1 MGVASQSHGSS
12 SKPRGLE
19 LRRSFLSNTF
29 LVWIDPF
36 VKLGYKKPLEEEDL
50 GALPKNQ
57 QATSVASD
65 LGGFWEHYK
74 RYKDPLGKTPCKP
87 PSLIKSLAV
96 LYGPRLLYIALL
108 RAVALVITLG
118 LPFVMIPQV
127 LQYVNPQPDGPRLLV
142 TSGVAIA
149 FILCGLQLLLSLCS
163 NGAQLRALD
172 LTVEATAVLTDALYE
187 KTLRLSHKARQQFP
201 AGQIITFINADVTKV
216 ATYSNFINP
225 MWTAPVHIIVCCV
238 LLGQLL
244 NHVVWVSIG
253 LFAIFI
259 GLQTPLG
266 AGFGRAVG
274 GYMKSMDAR
283 IKLLREFLYGVKVI
297 KYAACEDYF
306 SQKIS
311 AAREIQNK
319 SFRLFCTVIFW
330 LSNVKQLQLVLVP
343 VITFVVFAAVGGD
356 MSGATPFSVL
366 GLFST
371 LASPFSDITDI
382 VANLTQF
389 LVSIRRI
396 ESLLLADEVEPSEI
410 TARVEMAKDVDDAI
424 TLQNASFCWE
434 ESKSAKTQTEAEAPT
449 TFHLRDLSVN
459 IPRGRLTAIVG
470 AVGAGK
476 SSFFSALVGDMRKID
491 GKADVYGSM
500 TYCPQEPWI
509 LTGTIKE
516 NIVFNSSVA
525 DERLSHAI
533 SVCQLSRDLQLL
545 SHGVDTQI
553 GEKGVNLSGGQ
564 KARVAL
570 ARAVYRD
577 ADIYLLDD
585 PIAALDAHVSK
596 EVFEKTIRG
605 ALRAKTVVLATHQLH
620 LLPEVDH
627 ILVLEHGR
635 VVQAG
640 PFKSLMSDEN
650 GLLHKIM
657 EDFHVTEQAAA
668 SEDAEETD
676 TVGDANDKSTTAP
689 VANPSSKSQGIVAEE
704 RKKGVTTGATVVSYF
719 KAGGGLA
726 FALNVLV
733 STVLFIAASTTMLL
747 SLSWWSTNFF
757 GWTSLQYIGFYAGVG
772 AFSSI
777 MSMFMSAAIAYG
789 GYKAGR
795 AFHQMA
801 MNGLLHAPMSFFE
814 SQPVGRIISRLTTD
828 VKDVD
833 LNFPNT
839 FIDLFTTGTNVVSSL
854 IVIVYAN
861 QLLLVLIVVLAFLYF
876 LLFRYYQAS
885 FRELKRLQSIMRS
898 PLSAHVSETLN
909 GLPTIKAYKVQDE
922 FIAKQRSRTDQS
934 NLSTLF
940 YNATRLW
947 FLLRLEILSSSVV
960 LVLVLVAPLKFT
972 DSNTMAVSLTS
983 AISLGSVLIQFFI
996 NLGRGEAMF
1005 NAIERLN
1012 YYAHELPREAPRD
1025 LPIDPKY
1032 STWPSAGAITF
1043 KNLQLRYESRP
1054 DHLVIQ
1060 NLDLSI
1066 QPGEK
1071 LGIIGRT
1078 GSGKSTL
1085 VTALFRMMEASD
1097 GVIEIDGRDI
1107 ASLGLKT
1114 LRKGLQM
1121 IPQEPTLFSGT
1132 LRSNLDLES
1141 RFTDE
1146 EMWGTLDLIGLKEY
1160 VSSLPQKLDAPVTE
1174 GGSNLSVGQ
1183 RQLLCLAKAI
1193 LANAKV
1199 LVMDEATAAVDADA
1213 DKRIQQSITTTFK
1226 NTTVIS
1232 IAHRLNTIAGFDRVL
1247 VLDEG
1252 RAVECDAPWTLLQK
1266 ERSVFAELVEAT
1278 GAANAAAVREMA
1290 HAAFQQVA
1298 SGKTNDM

>member
-1 MGVASQSHGSS
+1 MGETNESNSASAPMLR
-12 SKPRGLE
+12 KE
-19 LRRSFLSNTF
+19 LRRPFLSNVF
-29 LVWIDPF
+29 LSWIDPF
-36 VKLGYKKPLEEEDL
+36 VRLGYKKALDEQDL
-50 GALPKNQ
+50 GSLPKSQ
-57 QATSVASD
+57 QAVSVAND
-65 LGGFWEHYK
+65 LSSFWEQYK
-74 RYKDPLGKTPCKP
+74 RYTDPFENTLCTP
-87 PSLIKSLAV
+87 PSLTKSLAL
-96 LYGPRLLYIALL
+96 LYAPRLVLIALL
-108 RAVALVITLG
+108 RAIALVITLG

-127 LQYVNPQPDGPRLLV
+127 LQYVNPQPDGPKLFV
-142 TSGVAIA
+142 ESGVAIA
-149 FILCGLQLLLSLCS
+149 FILCALQLVLSLCS
-163 NGAQLRALD
+163 NGVQMLGLD

-187 KTLRLSHKARQQFP
+187 KTLRLSHKARLQFP
-201 AGQIITFINADVTKV
+201 AGHIITLINADVTKV

-238 LLGQLL
+238 LLGKLL
-244 NHVVWVSIG
+244 GQVVWVSIG

-266 AGFGRAVG
+266 AGFGKAVG

-306 SQKIS
+306 FKKIS
-311 AAREIQNK
+311 AARKIQNK

-330 LSNVKQLQLVLVP
+330 LSSVKQLQQVLVP

-356 MSGATPFSVL
+356 MSGSAPFSVL

-371 LASPFSDITDI
+371 LATPFSDITDV
-382 VANLTQF
+382 VANLSQF
-389 LVSIRRI
+389 LVSMRRI
-396 ESLLLADEVEPSEI
+396 QSLLLAEEVEPSHLTGRLEKVKNI
-410 TARVEMAKDVDDAI
+410 DDAI
-424 TLQNASFCWE
+424 TLQNACFCWE
-434 ESKSAKTQTEAEAPT
+434 SSKNSESEADAKPPS
-449 TFHLRDLSVN
+449 TFQLRDMSIN
-459 IPRGRLTAIVG
+459 IPRASLTAIVG

-476 SSFFSALVGDMRKID
+476 SSFFSALVGDMRRTD
-491 GKADVYGSM
+491 GEANAYGTM
-500 TYCPQEPWI
+500 AYCPQEPWI
-509 LTGTIKE
+509 ITGTIKE
-516 NIVFNSSVA
+516 NILFNSNVT
-525 DERLSHAI
+525 DERLSNAF
-533 SVCQLSRDLQLL
+533 SVCQLNRDLQLL

-596 EVFEKTIRG
+596 EVFEKTICG
-605 ALRAKTVVLATHQLH
+605 ALRGKTVLLATHQLH

-627 ILVLEHGR
+627 IIVLEHGR
-635 VVQAG
+635 IVQAG
-640 PFKSLMSDEN
+640 TFPNLMSDKN
-650 GLLHKIM
+650 GLLAQMMK
-657 EDFHVTEQAAA
+657 DFHVAEVTAY
-668 SEDAEETD
+668 EDAEE
-676 TVGDANDKSTTAP
+676 NDDVIETKDELNTAP
-689 VANPSSKSQGIVAEE
+689 ATTPSSKAQGIVAEE
-704 RKKGVTTGATVVSYF
+704 RKKGQVTGATIVSYF
-719 KAGGGLA
+719 KAGGGIPFA
-726 FALNVLV
+726 FNVIC
-733 STVLFIAASTTMLL
+733 STILLIVASSAVLL
-747 SLSWWSTNFF
+747 SLSWWSTNRF
-757 GWTSLQYIGFYAGVG
+757 GWTSWQYIGFYAGVG
-772 AFSSI
+772 VFSSA
-777 MSMFMSAAIAYG
+777 MSMCMSGAIAYG

-795 AFHQMA
+795 AFHRLA
-801 MNGLLHAPMSFFE
+801 MNGLLQAPMSFFE

-839 FIDLFTTGTNVVSSL
+839 FIDLFATGTNVISTL

-861 QLLLVLIVVLAFLYF
+861 LLLLVLLAVLAFLYF
-876 LLFRYYQAS
+876 LLFRYYQSS

-909 GLPTIKAYKVQDE
+909 GLSTIMAYKVHDK
-922 FIAKQRSRTDQS
+922 FIANQRSRTDQS

-947 FLLRLEILSSSVV
+947 FLLRLEILSTSVV
-960 LVLVLVAPLKFT
+960 LVLVLVAPLKIT
-972 DSNTMAVSLTS
+972 DSSTMAVSLTS

-1012 YYAHELPREAPRD
+1012 YYANELPREAPSELD
-1025 LPIDPKY
+1025 SDPKG
-1032 STWPSAGAITF
+1032 STWPSAGAIAF
-1043 KNLQLRYESRP
+1043 KSLQLGYESRP
-1054 DHLVIQ
+1054 DHLVIKH
-1060 NLDLSI
+1060 LDLSI
-1066 QPGEK
+1066 RPGEK
-1071 LGIIGRT
+1071 IGIIGRT

-1085 VTALFRMMEASD
+1085 VTALFRIIEASD
-1097 GVIEIDGRDI
+1097 GLIEIDGRDI
-1107 ASLGLKT
+1107 ASVGLRT

-1132 LRSNLDLES
+1132 FRSNLDLES
-1141 RFTDE
+1141 RYTDE
-1146 EMWGTLDLIGLKEY
+1146 QMWQALDLIGLKTY
-1160 VSSLPQKLDAPVTE
+1160 ISSLPEKLDAPLTE

-1213 DKRIQQSITTTFK
+1213 DKRIQQSIATTFK
-1226 NTTVIS
+1226 DTTVIS

-1252 RAVECDAPWTLLQK
+1252 KAVECDAPWTLL
-1266 ERSVFAELVEAT
+1266 ERKGSVFAELVEAT
-1278 GAANAAAVREMA
+1278 GSANATAVREIS
-1290 HAAFQQVA
+1290 HAAFQQLG
-1298 SGKTNDM
+1298 SKR